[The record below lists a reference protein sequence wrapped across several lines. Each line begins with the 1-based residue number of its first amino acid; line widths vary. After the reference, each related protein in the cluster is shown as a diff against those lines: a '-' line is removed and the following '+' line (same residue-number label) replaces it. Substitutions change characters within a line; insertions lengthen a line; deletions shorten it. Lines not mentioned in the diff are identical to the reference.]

1 MENSNEVS
9 LEAELTDLVD
19 DAVDYTGQPAVRSK
33 SGYWRSAWFI
43 IGVEV
48 SERMSFYG
56 IQGNL
61 ISYLTGPLKQTTAS
75 AAKNVN
81 IWLEQLLFFLY

>member
-19 DAVDYTGQPAVRSK
+19 DAVDYSGQPAVRSK

-43 IGVEV
+43 IGT
-48 SERMSFYG
+48 F
-56 IQGNL
+56 IFL
-61 ISYLTGPLKQTTAS
+61 LKHTNS
-75 AAKNVN
+75 SS
-81 IWLEQLLFFLY
+81 